1 MHVTVDTVPEG
12 SNFFMQA
19 VRAIDVARRRAGM
32 TADQLWVLGLSAV
45 GALMI
50 GLDALVVLTALD
62 KIRKTL
68 DASLVQ
74 LEWTVNAYTLSFAV
88 LLMPAAALG
97 EKYGRRLVLSAGI
110 GIFTVASA
118 LCALA
123 PDIESLIAARAVQGV
138 GAAAVMPMTLTLLAA
153 NFSAEKRPAAL
164 GAFASVTGLAILGGP
179 VLGGAVVESASWQ
192 WIFWLNVPIGIAL
205 IPLIRRRVPESK
217 GAARRLD
224 LPGIGFIVSG
234 TLGLMWAL
242 VRGNSIGWTDPQIVS
257 AWVLGG
263 GLLAAFVG
271 WELRAAAP
279 LLPMRLFA
287 HRGFAAGN
295 AAAFAIFGTMFGV
308 VFWFAQYLQTV
319 QHNGSLGAGLRLAPM
334 TVTLSI
340 VAPWAGRRINRIGER
355 NLVATG
361 LAMQAVGAAAVAWV
375 AHERWSYAAM
385 LAPLVILGVGASI
398 AIPAAQSAVVSSAPP
413 AAAGAASGTFNTLR
427 QQGSAFGVAISSAIF
442 ASNGDFR
449 PAAAFEDGFV
459 PAIAAIAVLAL
470 VGALAATFIPS
481 RRRPGATLSAEP
493 GAEPAALPVRQ
504 PG

>member
-1 MHVTVDTVPEG
+1 
-12 SNFFMQA
+12 
-19 VRAIDVARRRAGM
+19 M
-32 TADQLWVLGLSAV
+32 TAGQRGVLGLSAV

-62 KIRKTL
+62 KIRETL
-68 DASLVQ
+68 DASLAQ

-97 EKYGRRLVLSAGI
+97 EKYGRRLVLSVGI
-110 GIFTVASA
+110 GIFTAASA

-123 PDIESLIAARAVQGV
+123 PNIESLIAARAVQGV

-153 NFSAEKRPAAL
+153 NFSPEKRAAAL

-179 VLGGAVVESASWQ
+179 VLGGAIVESATWQ
-192 WIFWLNVPIGIAL
+192 WIFWLNVPIGIVL
-205 IPLIRRRVPESK
+205 LPLIRRRVPESK

-224 LPGIGFIVSG
+224 LPGIAFIALG
-234 TLGLMWAL
+234 TTGLMWAL
-242 VRGNSIGWTDPQIVS
+242 VRGNSIGWTDPQIAL

-263 GLLAAFVG
+263 GLLAAFIA
-271 WELRAAAP
+271 WELRTSAP

-308 VFWFAQYLQTV
+308 VFWLAQYLQTV

-340 VAPWAGRRINRIGER
+340 VAPWAGRQVNRIGER
-355 NLVATG
+355 NLVASG
-361 LAMQAVGAAAVAWV
+361 IAMQAIGAAAVTWV
-375 AHERWSYAAM
+375 AHERWSYPAM
-385 LAPLVILGVGASI
+385 LAPLVILGVGASV
-398 AIPAAQSAVVSSAPP
+398 AIPAAQSAVVSAASP

-427 QQGSAFGVAISSAIF
+427 QMGSAFGVAISSAVF
-442 ASNGDFR
+442 ASNGDFV
-449 PAAAFEDGFV
+449 PSAAFEDGFV
-459 PAIAAIAVLAL
+459 P
-470 VGALAATFIPS
+470 
-481 RRRPGATLSAEP
+481 
-493 GAEPAALPVRQ
+493 
-504 PG
+504 